1 MARFFLCAQLVNNP
15 NMNTLRTFVLAAA
28 CIPFLAMAQD
38 RFGTRNGHISFH
50 SDTPVEKIEAHN
62 HKVSCVYDVGSGAI
76 QFSMLNKAFEF
87 EKALMQEHFN
97 ENYMESNTYPKSEFK
112 GKVEGFSAEQLGQAG
127 THPVTVAGVL
137 TIHGASR
144 EVKHPGTIT
153 VGKDGALKAESDFI
167 VKPEEYDITIP
178 GVVRKNIAEEIT
190 VKVRLDMPRM

>member
-1 MARFFLCAQLVNNP
+1 
-15 NMNTLRTFVLAAA
+15 MNTLRTLALAAA
-28 CIPFLAMAQD
+28 CIPFLATAQD

-76 QFSMLNKAFEF
+76 QFSMLIKAFEF

-112 GKVEGFSAEQLGQAG
+112 GTVEGFSSEMLGQPG
-127 THPVTVAGVL
+127 THPVTVSGVL

-153 VGKDGALKAESDFI
+153 VGKDGTIKAESDLI
-167 VKPEEYDITIP
+167 VKPEDHDIKIP